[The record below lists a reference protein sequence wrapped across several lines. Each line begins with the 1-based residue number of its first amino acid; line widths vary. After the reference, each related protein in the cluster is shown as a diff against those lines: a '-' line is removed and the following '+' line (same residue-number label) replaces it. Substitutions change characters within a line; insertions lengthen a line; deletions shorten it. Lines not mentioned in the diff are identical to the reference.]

1 MEDEKIFSGLVSEM
15 TRWLPDIRHELVNVI
30 LLKESIVLCMHVHSM
45 RRLGLSG
52 VWLNMVCFH
61 SSELWNTLELIGF
74 SSVRFKRCG
83 SLGRS
88 NHVGRLDRRGVTR
101 LFFRIQ
107 RLYSATSK
115 PRRREGMRDTAVLL
129 RWPWLWFMWPR
140 YEIRDINVFQ
150 LPWLL
155 FWMNLDVVTLQS
167 CGLFHRYPSTRH
179 KMSNEW
185 LFIAIIPATLLF
197 CANLAAINLALA
209 VDTETGTNVSFPF
222 IVFTS
227 RSWN

>member
-1 MEDEKIFSGLVSEM
+1 
-15 TRWLPDIRHELVNVI
+15 
-30 LLKESIVLCMHVHSM
+30 
-45 RRLGLSG
+45 
-52 VWLNMVCFH
+52 
-61 SSELWNTLELIGF
+61 
-74 SSVRFKRCG
+74 
-83 SLGRS
+83 
-88 NHVGRLDRRGVTR
+88 
-101 LFFRIQ
+101 
-107 RLYSATSK
+107 
-115 PRRREGMRDTAVLL
+115 
-129 RWPWLWFMWPR
+129 
-140 YEIRDINVFQ
+140 
-150 LPWLL
+150 
-155 FWMNLDVVTLQS
+155 MNLDVVTLQS

>member
-1 MEDEKIFSGLVSEM
+1 MNLSRRGITKYFTRNYVQALHRLSQYIRDLSLGPPFGHSLRTPTPFQSAYKALLMEDEKIFSGLVSEM

-30 LLKESIVLCMHVHSM
+30 LLKESIVLCIHVHSM

-52 VWLNMVCFH
+52 AWLNMVCFH

-83 SLGRS
+83 SLGGS

-115 PRRREGMRDTAVLL
+115 PRRGEGMRDTAVLL
-129 RWPWLWFMWPR
+129 RWLWLWFMWPR
-140 YEIRDINVFQ
+140 YEIRDINVSQ

-155 FWMNLDVVTLQS
+155 FWMNLDCGHSAVVWSLS
-167 CGLFHRYPSTRH
+167 SLP
-179 KMSNEW
+179 K
-185 LFIAIIPATLLF
+185 
-197 CANLAAINLALA
+197 
-209 VDTETGTNVSFPF
+209 
-222 IVFTS
+222 
-227 RSWN
+227 